1 MSPNDASNSSKPTSP
16 ASVEILAGVFSTLLL
31 AVVSFLSLKGQISS
45 VAFVV
50 LSIVLLAAWVTFHAN
65 AAKGRAKVGTLD
77 GLLVMIPVIIAI
89 FDLTSKSHLGNGAAA
104 IFSAIAT
111 VCYVAYFIRSWK

>member
-1 MSPNDASNSSKPTSP
+1 MSPNEASNSSKPTSP
-16 ASVEILAGVFSTLLL
+16 AFIESLAGVLSTLLL

-50 LSIVLLAAWVTFHAN
+50 LSFVLLAAWITFHAN
-65 AAKGRAKVGTLD
+65 VKGSARVGTLD

-104 IFSAIAT
+104 IFSAITIA
-111 VCYVAYFIRSWK
+111 CYVAYFVRSWK

>member
-1 MSPNDASNSSKPTSP
+1 MSPNEASNSSKLTSP
-16 ASVEILAGVFSTLLL
+16 ASVEILGGVFSTLLL

-50 LSIVLLAAWVTFHAN
+50 LSIVLLAAWITFHAN
-65 AAKGRAKVGTLD
+65 AKGRAKVGTLG

-89 FDLTSKSHLGNGAAA
+89 FDLTSKSHLGNGAAV

>member
-1 MSPNDASNSSKPTSP
+1 MAPNEISNSSKPTSP
-16 ASVEILAGVFSTLLL
+16 ASVEILAGVFPTLLL

-45 VAFVV
+45 VGFVV
-50 LSIVLLAAWVTFHAN
+50 LSIVLLTAWITFHAN
-65 AAKGRAKVGTLD
+65 AKGRAKVGTLD

-104 IFSAIAT
+104 LFSAIAIA
-111 VCYVAYFIRSWK
+111 CYVTYFVRSWK

>member
-1 MSPNDASNSSKPTSP
+1 MSPNKASNSSKLTSP

-50 LSIVLLAAWVTFHAN
+50 LSGVLLAAWIAFHAN
-65 AAKGRAKVGTLD
+65 VKGRAKVDALN
-77 GLLVMIPVIIAI
+77 GLLVMIPVIIAV
-89 FDLTSKSHLGNGAAA
+89 FDLTSKSHLGNSAAA
-104 IFSAIAT
+104 IFSAITIA
-111 VCYVAYFIRSWK
+111 CYVAYFVRSWK